1 MKKEKKLK
9 LDTLSSNELASKE
22 AAQIS
27 GGVVQVCNCTCYC
40 IISMDSFFTRKDNL
54 IHVDMTLS

>member
-9 LDTLSSNELASKE
+9 LDTLNSNELANKE
-22 AAQIS
+22 AAQIN
-27 GGVVQVCNCTCYC
+27 GGAVQICNCTCYC

-54 IHVDMTLS
+54 IHVDRTLS

>member
-22 AAQIS
+22 AAQIT
-27 GGVVQVCNCTCYC
+27 GGASYCYC
-40 IISMDSFFTRKDNL
+40 LVSLLLVFPQMKA
-54 IHVDMTLS
+54 

>member
-9 LDTLSSNELASKE
+9 LDTLSSKELASKE
-22 AAQIS
+22 AAKINGGAVQI
-27 GGVVQVCNCTCYC
+27 CNCTCYC

-54 IHVDMTLS
+54 IRTDRTLQ

>member
-9 LDTLSSNELASKE
+9 LDTLNLKELANKDV
-22 AAQIS
+22 AQIS
-27 GGVVQVCNCTCYC
+27 GGAIQICNCSCYC

-54 IHVDMTLS
+54 IHVDRTLP